1 MKSFG
6 RGGTHIFFHIFISGK
21 NKMSCILS
29 FKMHKIIFF
38 PENLKTKILSEYG
51 QETPQSQTA
60 DKPMA
65 PRGRANN
72 NHETPGRQT
81 KQSNQLCLPHQD
93 DCTTRMDIK

>member
-6 RGGTHIFFHIFISGK
+6 RVGTHMFFHIFFSGK

-51 QETPQSQTA
+51 QETPQSQIA

-65 PRGRANN
+65 PRGRAIQQSRDARKTN
-72 NHETPGRQT
+72 QA
-81 KQSNQLCLPHQD
+81 KQPALSSPS
-93 DCTTRMDIK
+93 R